1 MENYVLIKVPKKLS
15 RKGKYF
21 QQMLPEKLG
30 ILQKTKK
37 QNQNKTI
44 QHNLDTLLN
53 TVYKS

>member
-15 RKGKYF
+15 KKGKYF

>member
-44 QHNLDTLLN
+44 KHNFDTLPN

>member
-15 RKGKYF
+15 KKGKYF

-44 QHNLDTLLN
+44 KHNLDTLPN